1 MYDMPYHENNIH
13 VALTFGDAFTLEA
26 ANANDTLEWVKS
38 LDFFR
43 HLSTF
48 TIRPPSTTPISC
60 CPRAPKFE
68 CEEDASSCVRAMAT
82 SCWRNGMIRPLFES
96 KSDLQIERL
105 LAAQWGLEKLLPES
119 YEELARYSLEGVDEL
134 DPSMKGITYDALLRT
149 AAVCR

>member
-38 LDFFR
+38 LDFFAIIDIY
-43 HLSTF
+43 HSSAVDYADIVLPACT
-48 TIRPPSTTPISC
+48 
-60 CPRAPKFE
+60 KFE
-68 CEEDASSCVRAMAT
+68 CEEDVKQLRASYGHVMLA
-82 SCWRNGMIRPLFES
+82 NGMIQPLFES

-119 YEELARYSLEGVDEL
+119 YEELARYSLEGVEEL
-134 DPSMKGITYDALLRT
+134 DPNMKASPTTRS
-149 AAVCR
+149 